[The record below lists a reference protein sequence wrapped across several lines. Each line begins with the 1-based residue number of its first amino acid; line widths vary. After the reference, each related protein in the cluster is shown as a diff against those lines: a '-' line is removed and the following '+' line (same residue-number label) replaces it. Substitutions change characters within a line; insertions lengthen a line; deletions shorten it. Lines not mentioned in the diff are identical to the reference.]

1 MIGTSRTPD
10 AIRGHVGAHCYQAPV
25 TRIGCAPLSALRLQ
39 AGQAHVTQ
47 IPERRPICSGM
58 GTENRP
64 TLERCRRRDGSPL
77 SGVASQFRFVPCVRC
92 CLLHPVNTSLRYAA
106 DFAGLPVIW

>member
-58 GTENRP
+58 
-64 TLERCRRRDGSPL
+64 
-77 SGVASQFRFVPCVRC
+77 
-92 CLLHPVNTSLRYAA
+92 AA
-106 DFAGLPVIW
+106 KGHAGRGPSRAGLLLECHTQSSLA